1 MTVTSEPIGCGIQI
15 SWDRQARRN
24 AWDLDTMTAIAQAI
38 EAAGPDEQLRC
49 IVLRGAGDHFS
60 AGDDL
65 RAAREATRADWEATI
80 AAFQRLTRAVVS
92 SPLPVLCAID
102 GVCVGGALEFTA
114 SCDARI
120 CTARVRLFTPEVRV
134 GFVLSNAGSVFL
146 PHVVGETAA
155 RDLLL
160 TGGERDATWASS
172 TGFATAVVL
181 SPKDLDE
188 AVVSWVAGFE
198 RTSRLA
204 VAETKRLLN
213 MRWGD
218 RLEAALA
225 REQEASVALY
235 GSPDAQAYLESFGA
249 S

>member
-1 MTVTSEPIGCGIQI
+1 
-15 SWDRQARRN
+15 
-24 AWDLDTMTAIAQAI
+24 
-38 EAAGPDEQLRC
+38 
-49 IVLRGAGDHFS
+49 
-60 AGDDL
+60 
-65 RAAREATRADWEATI
+65 
-80 AAFQRLTRAVVS
+80 
-92 SPLPVLCAID
+92 
-102 GVCVGGALEFTA
+102 
-114 SCDARI
+114 
-120 CTARVRLFTPEVRV
+120 
-134 GFVLSNAGSVFL
+134 
-146 PHVVGETAA
+146 
-155 RDLLL
+155 
-160 TGGERDATWASS
+160 
-172 TGFATAVVL
+172 VL